1 MAEKKQSLMF
11 QVKVPA
17 QQQIDFAR
25 DLSVLLKSGVTIS
38 EAVEILQSQA
48 RTSYMKKLLKEAK
61 EALDRGSNLSSVL
74 QSSTVRLRGVFISL
88 VKAGEVS
95 GSLVENISFVADW
108 MERNR
113 SLKNDVRSVTLYPK
127 IVLTAAVML
136 GAGLALFILPKLI
149 PVFEGMNVEL
159 PWVTKFVLA
168 TATFFQMYTM
178 WIILGILIFLV
189 VFTILSRWVPSRR
202 ILQKL
207 YMRTPFFGDVIK
219 AYELALIAQL
229 MFVLIKSGLT
239 INQAFE
245 IAGVESKN
253 VPYQD
258 SFLIIKDRLLQG
270 VSLSESVKV
279 YPTLYPANFVSTITV
294 GERTGT
300 LEGSF
305 QNLSEFYNK
314 LIGVKTKNLPT
325 IIEPI
330 LLISI
335 GIIVG
340 IIALSIIL
348 PIYTL
353 STSLR

>member
-1 MAEKKQSLMF
+1 MAKKAFAF

-38 EAVEILQSQA
+38 EGILILKNQA
-48 RTSYMKKLLKEAK
+48 RTSYMKKFLKEAK
-61 EALDRGSNLSSVL
+61 ESLDRGSSLSSVL
-74 QSSTVRLRGVFISL
+74 QNSNTRMRGVLISL

-95 GSLVENISFVADW
+95 GSLVENLSFVADW

-113 SLKNDVRSVTLYPK
+113 ELKNEVRSVTLYPK

-168 TATFFQMYTM
+168 TATFFQTYTM
-178 WIILGILIFLV
+178 GIILGVLIFIV
-189 VFTILSRWVPSRR
+189 IFTLLSRWTPSRR
-202 ILQKL
+202 ILQKVYL
-207 YMRTPFFGDVIK
+207 RIPYFGEVIK
-219 AYELALIAQL
+219 AYELALISQL
-229 MFVLIKSGLT
+229 MYVLIKSGLT

-245 IAGVESKN
+245 IAGIESKN

-258 SFLIIKDRLLQG
+258 SFLVIKGRLLQG
-270 VSLSESVKV
+270 VSLSESLKK
-279 YPTLYPANFVSTITV
+279 YPQLYEANFVSTITV

-300 LEGSF
+300 LENSF
-305 QNLSEFYNK
+305 ANLSDFYNK
-314 LIGVKTKNLPT
+314 RISVKTKNLPT
-325 IIEPI
+325 VIEPI

-335 GIIVG
+335 GLIVG